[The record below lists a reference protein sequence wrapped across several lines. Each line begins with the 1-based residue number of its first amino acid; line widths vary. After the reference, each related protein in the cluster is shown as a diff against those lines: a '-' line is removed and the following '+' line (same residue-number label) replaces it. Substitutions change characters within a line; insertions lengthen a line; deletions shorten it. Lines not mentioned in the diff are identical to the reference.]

1 MKDVLAVLKE
11 ELVDTLKLTYCLGEY
26 DKSKVK
32 YPYIIGEYIENSNTN
47 EDNRKS
53 GQIILS
59 IFTRGKRIELENVAD
74 TLQEHFKFFTKEK
87 NNSMVS
93 IEYATRLMIDTED
106 ETIKKIEVYLDFNKW
121 KGEN

>member
-1 MKDVLAVLKE
+1 MKDVLGVLKE
-11 ELVDTLKLTYCLGEY
+11 ELVDNLNLRYCLGEY
-26 DKSKVK
+26 DKPKVQ
-32 YPYIIGEYIENSNTN
+32 YPYIVGEYLEDANTN

-74 TLQEHFKFFTKEK
+74 NLQEHFKFFCKEK

-93 IEYATRLMIDTED
+93 IEYEHRLMVSTND
-106 ETIKKIEVYLDFNKW
+106 ETIKKLEVYLKFSKW